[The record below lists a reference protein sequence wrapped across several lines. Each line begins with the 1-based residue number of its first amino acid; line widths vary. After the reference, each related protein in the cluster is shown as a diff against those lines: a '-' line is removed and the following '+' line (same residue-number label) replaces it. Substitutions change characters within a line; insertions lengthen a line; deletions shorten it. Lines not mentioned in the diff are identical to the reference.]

1 MLAPF
6 NAVVVDQDQTERSRL
21 AAMLEQLR
29 PEVRILRSTHEEVN
43 SRFLALHQPDL
54 VFWSLESQQDPLP
67 SFISSSTNQEGFDLV
82 YTLPQD
88 LKEQILPAVSPHAC
102 LLKPVDLLQLS
113 AILDRSLARRER
125 QSIMQKLDQVLSLM
139 YLNTNVILELPKL
152 KGAEFVRS
160 EELVYCESDN
170 NYTKVY
176 LRNRPPVLISKPIRW
191 LEEKLPGGL
200 FVRIH
205 KCYLINLC
213 YLREYFKGDGGQV
226 ELQDGTVINVA
237 RNRKHVLLNAIRAF
251 VR

>member
-1 MLAPF
+1 MFGTLH
-6 NAVVVDQDQTERSRL
+6 AVVVDQDQTERSQL
-21 AAMLEQLR
+21 AAMLERLR
-29 PEVRILRSTHEEVN
+29 PELRILSSTREEV
-43 SRFLALHQPDL
+43 SARLLADYQPDL
-54 VFWSLESQQDPLP
+54 VFWSLESQQDALP
-67 SFISSSTNQEGFDLV
+67 PFISSSTDQGGFDLV
-82 YTLPQD
+82 YTLHQD
-88 LKEQILPAVSPHAC
+88 LKEQVLPQVSYHPC
-102 LLKPVDLLQLS
+102 LLKPIDLLQLS

-125 QSIMQKLDQVLSLM
+125 RSIMQKLDRMLSLL

-160 EELVYCESDN
+160 EELIYCEADN

-191 LEEKLPGGL
+191 LEEKLPDGL

-237 RNRKHVLLNAIRAF
+237 RNRKHMLLDAIRAF